1 MPERLGDTIKE
12 ESDGNTGRKEH
23 HEVTH
28 VIKLG
33 LLILLAKLDV
43 SVTESQPKDEK
54 GKGGIGS
61 DCANKSTKKSRVSH
75 VLVKTAKEQ
84 AFNATRSTYCRT
96 K

>member
-33 LLILLAKLDV
+33 LFILLAKLDV

-54 GKGGIGS
+54 GKGGIGG
-61 DCANKSTKKSRVSH
+61 DCANKSTTKSRVSH
-75 VLVKTAKEQ
+75 VLVKNRHNTSFQRDKI
-84 AFNATRSTYCRT
+84 NLL
-96 K
+96 